1 MAASSFTLFDAAT
14 SAAAPRRGWTRFS
27 SPPQFLALCGR
38 LLPALW
44 LLAALLCTA
53 GLVLGLGVAPTDRQ
67 QGEVYRILFVHVPAA
82 WIGMVCYLAMA
93 FWGGIGLAF
102 NTRLAFLMMRA
113 LAPTGLA
120 FTGLCLWSG
129 ALWGQPTWGTWW
141 VWDARLTSMLLLL
154 FLYFGFL
161 ALVSAIDDPRRA
173 DRAGAVLALAGAINV
188 PVIYGSVL
196 WWNTLHQGTSIT
208 PRGTSIAAPMFW
220 ALLACSLGLWAY
232 AAAAV
237 LSRAR
242 TLLLERER
250 GAQWVR
256 RLAEART

>member
-1 MAASSFTLFDAAT
+1 MAARYLNSPDGAVPALG
-14 SAAAPRRGWTRFS
+14 PRWTRFA
-27 SPPQFLALCGR
+27 SPPQFLALCRR
-38 LLPALW
+38 LLPLLW
-44 LLAALLCTA
+44 SVAALLGT
-53 GLVLGLGVAPTDRQ
+53 LGLALGLFAAPTDAQ
-67 QGEVYRILFVHVPAA
+67 QGEVYRILFIHVPAA

-93 FWGGIGLAF
+93 FWAGVGLAF
-102 NTRLAFLMMRA
+102 NTRPAFLLMRA
-113 LAPTGLA
+113 LAPTGAA
-120 FTGLCLWSG
+120 FTALCLCSG

-161 ALVSAIDDPRRA
+161 ALVAAIDDPRRA
-173 DRAGAVLALAGAINV
+173 DRAGAVLALAGAVNV

-196 WWNTLHQGTSIT
+196 WWNTLHQGASIT
-208 PRGTSIAAPMFW
+208 PRGASMAPAMLW

-242 TLLLERER
+242 TLVLERER
-250 GAQWVR
+250 GAQWAR
-256 RLAEART
+256 RWVEAQR